1 MSSSPSNNSNNT
13 NSRLPG
19 WAIAVICIA
28 AFAILFGAIALVYAM
43 MITRRNKKRKTPI
56 NPTRSIK
63 KIITKKE
70 GYQDPNGSHAHINGF
85 RSSDS
90 VQMMQSAA
98 TSVNTLPKAPSPIF
112 FEHQQKMQLPDDWSN
127 PFADEEER
135 RRKLGESL
143 LQRQLEEDGT
153 SVKHAGRFTRVR
165 SVAELPK
172 SASMVEH
179 PRYP

>member
-1 MSSSPSNNSNNT
+1 
-13 NSRLPG
+13 
-19 WAIAVICIA
+19 
-28 AFAILFGAIALVYAM
+28 M

-70 GYQDPNGSHAHINGF
+70 SYQDPNGSHAHINGY

-98 TSVNTLPKAPSPIF
+98 TSINTLPKAPSPIF